1 MIWKLAEAKN
11 RFSELINLSLQGT
24 PQEVTRRN
32 DAVIIISKSDYDK
45 LTGTRPDFKTYLCE
59 GPDFSDLPLERDRS
73 PMREVRL

>member
-11 RFSELINLSLQGT
+11 RFSELINLSLAGN

-32 DAVIIISKSDYDK
+32 DAVMIISKTDYDK
-45 LTGTRPDFKTYLCE
+45 LTGNQLDFKTYLSE
-59 GPDFSDLPLERDRS
+59 GSDFSDLPLERDPS

>member
-11 RFSELINLSLQGT
+11 RLSEVVNLSLEGT

-32 DAVIIISKSDYDK
+32 DAVMIISKTEYEK
-45 LTGTRPDFKTYLCE
+45 LTGIRQDFKTYLSE

-73 PMREVRL
+73 PMREVVL